1 MVLASTSFF
10 YRNVFQVDEE
20 IEEYQMINM
29 KGVKSRVLDDMFDL
43 GYNGKTQVKQRECE
57 EFINVMWHY
66 KVLKDI
72 PRREEKNKYFS
83 RAFCKVG
90 PD

>member
-1 MVLASTSFF
+1 MLASTSFS

-20 IEEYQMINM
+20 IEEYQRINM
-29 KGVKSRVLDDMFDL
+29 KGVKSRVLEDMIDL
-43 GYNGKTQVKQRECE
+43 GYNGETQVKQRECE

-72 PRREEKNKYFS
+72 LRRKKIFQQS
-83 RAFCKVG
+83 IL
-90 PD
+90 